1 MDRIFGIS
9 RALDYIEQHITE
21 PTDYEAIAKCA
32 YCSSFH
38 FQRIFSV
45 ICDMAIG
52 DYVRMRR
59 LALAGE
65 ELSAENAKV
74 IDVALTVLKAF
85 QGHSQSFTVSHRHKQ
100 KRVLP

>member
-9 RALDYIEQHITE
+9 KALDYIEQHITE

-32 YCSSFH
+32 YCSNFH

-45 ICDMAIG
+45 ICDMTIG

-65 ELSAENAKV
+65 ELSAENGQK
-74 IDVALTVLKAF
+74 ALKYFKMLNFSDYFALIRF
-85 QGHSQSFTVSHRHKQ
+85 
-100 KRVLP
+100 